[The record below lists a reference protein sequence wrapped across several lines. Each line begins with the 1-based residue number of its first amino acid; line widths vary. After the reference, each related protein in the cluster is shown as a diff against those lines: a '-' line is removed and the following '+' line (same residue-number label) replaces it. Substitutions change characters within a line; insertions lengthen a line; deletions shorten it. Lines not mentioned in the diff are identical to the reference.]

1 MTMTSS
7 EIRQSFLEFFRGK
20 NHQIVPSSPVV
31 LPADPTLL
39 FANAGMNQ
47 FKEIFLGVRESSY
60 KRVADTQKCIRVSGK
75 QNDLEE
81 VGFDTYHHTF
91 FEMLG
96 NWSFGDYYKKE
107 AIEWAWELFTEV
119 YELPKDRLWVTVYK
133 DDDEAEGLWRDV
145 TDINPDHVLRFDEKD
160 NFWEMGETGP
170 CGPCSEIHID
180 LTENGADASLVNADS
195 PEVIELWNL
204 VFIQFNR
211 RSDGQLEELPDKH
224 VDTGMGFERLVA
236 VLQGKKSNYDTD
248 VFQPLISHL
257 EKMSGRSYEGDN
269 AVAMRVVADHIRM
282 LSFAVADGVL
292 PSNDGRGYVLRRI
305 LRRAVRFG
313 RNLGFNRAF
322 MGELFPVVEET
333 LAGTFPEL
341 SEHRDNILRALKS
354 EEESFASTL
363 ERGMTLFDEAVNNVK
378 EGGANAFSGDD
389 AFKLYDTYGF
399 PMDLTRL
406 MASERGLTLDE
417 DRFEVLMNEQRDR
430 ARGTRKNELLAAETD
445 LIAEL
450 VSRGVK
456 SEFNGYRE
464 ISTGTGVLEIL
475 GQGISV
481 DVLTEGQEGVLLL
494 AQTPFYAESG
504 GQVGDE
510 GRITGPAGQFD
521 VWDTQRPGEGLI
533 LHVGKVVSGTVSKGE
548 SVTAEVD
555 GVRRNRLA
563 RHHSATHLLNAAL
576 REVVDGQIKQAG
588 SLVAPDRLRFDFNC
602 FEAVN
607 QDQLAQM
614 ERRVN
619 EWVIRNDEV
628 STYEMALKDVPGS
641 GIVAVFDE
649 KYGDVVRVVDIGGY
663 SKELCGGTH
672 VDSIGEIGCFR
683 ITGESSVAAGI
694 RRIEAVCGEAA
705 FEMNRREHQVV
716 QQLSQQFSVAPDEL
730 PDRIASLLEQNKS
743 LERVLKKQ
751 EQSAAEDRA
760 TDLADHVR
768 DVDGVALITGAV
780 GELPMDALR
789 KVMDGIRGRV
799 STGVILLGSRSGG
812 KACFVASVSDDWVE
826 KGLNAGKIVSAVA
839 KVAGGGGGGQPGK
852 AQAGGRDGSKVEEAV
867 ESAEG
872 VVRQMVAND

>member
-1 MTMTSS
+1 MTSS
-7 EIRQSFLEFFRGK
+7 EIRQSFLDYFRSK
-20 NHQIVPSSPVV
+20 DHQIVPSSPVV

-47 FKEIFLGVRESSY
+47 FKEIFLGVRESAY

-81 VGFDTYHHTF
+81 VGLDTYHHTF

-119 YELPKDRLWVTVYK
+119 YELPKDRLWVTVFK
-133 DDDEAEGLWRDV
+133 EDEEAENLWKDV
-145 TDINPDHVLRFDEKD
+145 TDIDPAHVLRFDEKD

-180 LTENGADASLVNADS
+180 LTEKGADASLVNAGS

-211 RSDGQLEELPDKH
+211 RSDGQLEDLPDKH

-248 VFQPLISHL
+248 VFQPLIARL
-257 EKMSGRSYEGDN
+257 AEMSGRSYEGDD
-269 AVAMRVVADHIRM
+269 AVAMRVIADHIRM

-313 RNLGFNRAF
+313 RNLGFTRPF

-341 SEHRDNILRALKS
+341 SAHRDNILRALKS
-354 EEESFASTL
+354 EEEGFASTL
-363 ERGMTLFDEAVNNVK
+363 ERGMTLFEDAIENVK
-378 EGGANAFSGDD
+378 DGGAKAFSGDD
-389 AFKLYDTYGF
+389 AFKLYDTFGF

-417 DRFEVLMNEQRDR
+417 GRFEVLMNEQRDR

-450 VSRGVK
+450 VGRGVK
-456 SEFNGYRE
+456 SEFRGYDE
-464 ISTGTGVLEIL
+464 VSTETEVLEIL
-475 GQGISV
+475 DRGVAV
-481 DVLTEGQEGVLLL
+481 DELAEGQEGVLLL
-494 AQTPFYAESG
+494 RQTPFYAESG

-510 GRITGPAGQFD
+510 GHITGPEGRFE

-533 LHVGKVVSGTVSKGE
+533 LHIGKVGTGSVSKGE
-548 SVTAEVD
+548 PVTAEVN
-555 GVRRNRLA
+555 GVRRKRLA
-563 RHHSATHLLNAAL
+563 RHHTATHLLNAAL
-576 REVVDGQIKQAG
+576 REVVDEQVKQAG
-588 SLVAPDRLRFDFNC
+588 SMVAADRLRFDFNC
-602 FEAVN
+602 FEQVN
-607 QDQLAQM
+607 HEQLAEM
-614 ERRVN
+614 ERLVN
-619 EWVIRNDEV
+619 EWVIRNDAV
-628 STYEMALKDVPGS
+628 TTYEIALKDVPGS

-649 KYGDVVRVVDIGGY
+649 KYGDIVRVVDIGGY

-672 VDSIGEIGCFR
+672 VKAIGEIGCFR
-683 ITGESSVAAGI
+683 ITGETSVAAGI

-705 FEMNRREHQVV
+705 FEINRREHKLVR
-716 QQLSQQFSVAPDEL
+716 QLSQQFSIAPDEL
-730 PDRIASLLEQNKS
+730 PARIASLLEQNKS
-743 LERVLKKQ
+743 LEQVLKKQ

-760 TDLADHVR
+760 TDLVEQAF
-768 DVDGVALITGAV
+768 DVDGVALIAGEV
-780 GELPMDALR
+780 GELSMDALR
-789 KVMDGIRGRV
+789 KVMDGIRNRA
-799 STGVILLGSRSGG
+799 SSGVIILGSQSGG
-812 KACFVASVSDDWVE
+812 KACFVASVSDDCIE

-852 AQAGGRDGSKVEEAV
+852 AQAGGRDGSKVKEAV
-867 ESAEG
+867 GSAES
-872 VVRQMVAND
+872 VVRQMIAGA

>member
-7 EIRQSFLEFFRGK
+7 EIRKSFLDFFREK
-20 NHQIVPSSPVV
+20 DHQIVPSSPVV

-47 FKEIFLGVRESSY
+47 FKEIFLGVRESAY

-96 NWSFGDYYKKE
+96 NWSFGDYYKRE

-119 YELPKDRLWVTVYK
+119 YELPKERLWATVYR
-133 DDDEAEGLWRDV
+133 DDAEAESLWKDV
-145 TDINPDHVLRFDEKD
+145 TDINPAQVLRFDEKD

-180 LTENGADASLVNADS
+180 LTEDGADASLVNANS

-211 RSDGQLEELPDKH
+211 RSDGELEELPDKH
-224 VDTGMGFERLVA
+224 VDTGMGFERLAA
-236 VLQGKKSNYDTD
+236 VLQGRKSNYDTD

-257 EKMSGRSYEGDN
+257 EKMSGRFYTGED
-269 AVAMRVVADHIRM
+269 AVAMRVIADHIRM
-282 LSFAVADGVL
+282 ISFAVADGVL

-313 RNLGFNRAF
+313 RNLGFERPF
-322 MGELFPVVEET
+322 MGDLFPVVEDT

-341 SEHRDNILRALKS
+341 SEHRDNILRAFQS

-363 ERGMTLFDEAVNNVK
+363 ERGITLFEEAVGEVS
-378 EGGANAFSGDD
+378 EQGRTIFPGDD

-406 MASERGLTLDE
+406 MASERGLGLDE
-417 DRFEVLMNEQRDR
+417 ERFEFLMAEQRDR

-445 LIAEL
+445 LISEL
-450 VSRGVK
+450 VNRGVK
-456 SEFNGYRE
+456 SEFCGYHE
-464 ISTGTGVLEIL
+464 VSTETEVLEIL
-475 GQGISV
+475 AAGDSV
-481 DVLTEGQEGVLLL
+481 KSLSEGEEGVLLL
-494 AQTPFYAESG
+494 RRTPFYAEAG
-504 GQVGDE
+504 GQIGDE
-510 GRITGPAGQFD
+510 GLISGPNGGFE

-533 LHVGKVVSGTVSKGE
+533 LHIGKVSTGFVSRGDV
-548 SVTAEVD
+548 VTTEV
-555 GVRRNRLA
+555 NRLRRKRLE

-588 SLVAPDRLRFDFNC
+588 SLVAPDRLRFDFTY
-602 FEAVN
+602 FEQVN
-607 QDQLAQM
+607 PGQLAEM

-619 EWVIRNDEV
+619 EWIIRNDPATTFEIP
-628 STYEMALKDVPGS
+628 LKDVPGS
-641 GIVAVFDE
+641 GIIAVFDE
-649 KYGDVVRVVDIGGY
+649 KYGDLVRVVDIGGY

-672 VDSIGEIGCFR
+672 VAAIGEIGCFR
-683 ITGESSVAAGI
+683 IVGESSAAAGI

-705 FEMNRREHQVV
+705 FEMNRREHELV
-716 QQLSQQFSVAPDEL
+716 QQLSKQFSVPPDEL
-730 PDRIASLLEQNKS
+730 SGRIASVLEQNKS
-743 LERVLKKQ
+743 VERILKKQ
-751 EQSAAEDRA
+751 TQAAA
-760 TDLADHVR
+760 ADLAADLAGQIR
-768 DVDGVALITGAV
+768 DVEGVPLVTAVV
-780 GELPMDALR
+780 GELSMDALR

-799 STGVILLGSRSGG
+799 ASGVIVLGSKSDG
-812 KACFVASVSDDWVE
+812 KACFVASVSDDCIE
-826 KGLNAGKIVSAVA
+826 KKLHAGNLIRSVA

-852 AQAGGRDGSKVEEAV
+852 AQAGGRDGDKVEQAIGTV
-867 ESAEG
+867 EG
-872 VVRQMVAND
+872 IVREMVAK